1 MKIVY
6 VSSPYS
12 EGRRKEN
19 IKYAKDAC
27 RYVAESGHAFFASH
41 LLYPQI
47 MDDKQPGE
55 RKHGMDMGLAVLSK
69 CDELWAF
76 GVVVTDGMKK
86 EIEEA
91 ERLGIPVK
99 HFVEFRETRK
109 GPRLVQP
116 SWRRWSKS

>member
-1 MKIVY
+1 MKLIY

-27 RYVAESGHAFFASH
+27 RFVVDSGHAFFASH

-47 MDDKQPGE
+47 MKKSEPEEQ
-55 RKHGMDMGLAVLSK
+55 KLGMEMGMSMLSK
-69 CDELWAF
+69 CDELWSF
-76 GVVVTDGMKK
+76 GVVITEGMRK

-91 ERLGIPVK
+91 NRLGIPVK
-99 HFVEFRETRK
+99 HFVEFLETRK
-109 GPRLVQP
+109 GPKLIQP
-116 SWRRWSKS
+116 SWKRWSKS